1 MFKKIYKK
9 NWKEKN
15 YDVAADVA
23 QRKHSNIKYYVSAFS
38 NI

>member
-15 YDVAADVA
+15 DDVTADVA
-23 QRKHSNIKYYVSAFS
+23 QRKCSNIKCYTSAFS
-38 NI
+38 NV

>member
-15 YDVAADVA
+15 YHMQHIDMWLVYILLKAEA
-23 QRKHSNIKYYVSAFS
+23 
-38 NI
+38 